1 MVYLPANSLSSA
13 FALNGVGLDLGI
25 GIFWGI
31 TLNLLA
37 FSLWNHSMKKYEAIG
52 I

>member
-1 MVYLPANSLSSA
+1 VYLPANSLSNT
-13 FALNGVGLDLGI
+13 LTPHGVGMDIGI